1 MIQMK
6 ENLNHTRLYWI
17 FQITGWSLFYIFY
30 AFVAF
35 YFNDFQWQ
43 ILVGYFN
50 TVVVGFV
57 LTHTYRQY
65 IKRKEWQSLTILKL
79 STRILLASFIIAIVW
94 AAIVIPVNQIFFPV
108 ESKNDFTPVIALIV
122 VVNLTIIVMVW
133 SLMYFLF
140 KFFINFKTSEVEKW
154 KLEATVKEA
163 QLIALKSQ
171 INPHFIFNSL
181 NNIRSLVIENPEKAR
196 DMITHLSDL
205 LRYSIQFNDK
215 EKVRLEQEL
224 EVVQNYL
231 NLESI
236 QFEERLQYKLEIKPE
251 TLDRQI
257 PPMAVQLLVENAI
270 KHGISNLPKG
280 GMVNIKSY
288 LDKDTLIVEVLNTG
302 QLNDNSTGTG
312 IGLKNAS
319 DRLKLIFGKL
329 SNLEIKN
336 INNSTVQAKFKIPLA

>member
-1 MIQMK
+1 MILMNK
-6 ENLNHTRLYWI
+6 KFNHTRLYWI
-17 FQITGWSLFYIFY
+17 FQLTGWLLFYIFY

-43 ILVGYFN
+43 ILVGYLN
-50 TVVVGFV
+50 TVVVGFI

-65 IKRKEWQSLTILKL
+65 IKRKKWQSLSILRL
-79 STRILLASFIIAIVW
+79 SARILLASFMIAMVW
-94 AAIVIPVNQIFFPV
+94 AAVVIPVNQIFFPV
-108 ESKNDFTPVIALIV
+108 ENKNEFTPVIAVIV

-140 KFFINFKTSEVEKW
+140 KFFINFKTSEIEKW

-163 QLIALKSQ
+163 QLLALKSQ

-205 LRYSIQFNDK
+205 LRYSIQFNNK

-236 QFEERLQYKLEIKPE
+236 QFEDRLQYKLEIKPE
-251 TLDRQI
+251 TLDLQI

-288 LDKDTLIVEVLNTG
+288 LEQDSLIVEVLNTG
-302 QLNDNSTGTG
+302 QLNDNSPGTG

-336 INNSTVQAKFKIPLA
+336 IDNNMVQAKFKIPLA